1 MDKLDDAQ
9 IKKAAIGAAGITL
22 ALGALWYM
30 TRSPAKK
37 DDKPF
42 VIKKNENGKMI
53 VDKDSCKHIY
63 TMIMEI

>member
-9 IKKAAIGAAGITL
+9 IKKAAIGAL

-37 DDKPF
+37 ENKPF
-42 VIKKNENGKMI
+42 VIEKNENGKMI
-53 VDKDSCKHIY
+53 VTKDSAKHIY
-63 TMIMEI
+63 TMIMDI